1 MVPFGYLQFRTV
13 SITRSVFLIY
23 PGILNCGLKC
33 SYWPNLNFIILYY
46 FCFGGKLYK
55 LSKSSLLY
63 QMPEMIVTLI
73 SILKCSA
80 TCVFWGKLF
89 KLPGSSLPGARDD
102 TNSNHSENYAYLIVW
117 FRTKWSN
124 FSEAQRHLGQLGA
137 PAVIFSMISD
147 VIIIRIITNITV
159 LSITTVI
166 ITPTGIVYFFAMK
179 INLITVLAS
188 LFLAKTDTP
197 RKTREEMSYLDLQF
211 QNFPSMVTW

>member
-1 MVPFGYLQFRTV
+1 MVKNSGPYTRLCFISGQPCLSPVTWVWGGFFVLKHNMIVTKTILSRPSWSVINTNCWMVPFGYLQFRTV

-80 TCVFWGKLF
+80 TCVFWGKLS
-89 KLPGSSLPGARDD
+89 KLSEFSLPGARDD
-102 TNSNHSENYAYLIVW
+102 TNGNHSKNYAYLIVW

-137 PAVIFSMISD
+137 PAVIFSMID
-147 VIIIRIITNITV
+147 QKVI
-159 LSITTVI
+159 
-166 ITPTGIVYFFAMK
+166 
-179 INLITVLAS
+179 
-188 LFLAKTDTP
+188 
-197 RKTREEMSYLDLQF
+197 
-211 QNFPSMVTW
+211 PS